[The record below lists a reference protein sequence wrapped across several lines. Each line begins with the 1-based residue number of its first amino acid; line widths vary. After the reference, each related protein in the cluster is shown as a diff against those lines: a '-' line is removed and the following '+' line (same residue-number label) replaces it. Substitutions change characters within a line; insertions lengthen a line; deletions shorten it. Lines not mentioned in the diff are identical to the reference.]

1 MFAKQALHRRA
12 HGLHVQ
18 PIVQTPGAVQME
30 RGRRGAIE
38 DAIFIHPGAAVAARV
53 EGIRDDLDFFDRDVF
68 RRQCV
73 ESALDAVRIETL
85 VRMEIDDLPQRMHAR
100 VGAPRP
106 CHTDGLSQKCQNRS
120 FENRLDGFAVG
131 LDLPAVVIRPIVFDG
146 EFDIHGERACFAF
159 RVPIWNLQPA
169 DL

>member
-1 MFAKQALHRRA
+1 MFAEQALNRLPHS
-12 HGLHVQ
+12 LQIQQLVQ
-18 PIVQTPGAVQME
+18 MPGAIPME
-30 RGRRGAIE
+30 RRRRGAIE
-38 DAIFIHPGAAVAARV
+38 DAIFINAGTAIAPGVK
-53 EGIRDDLDFFDRDVF
+53 GIRDDLDFFDRDVS
-68 RRQCV
+68 RRERV

-120 FENRLDGFAVG
+120 FENRLDGFAAR

-146 EFDIHGERACFAF
+146 EFDIHGERACF
-159 RVPIWNLQPA
+159 
-169 DL
+169 